1 MIFFANTT
9 PNFYFCRKHQ
19 YIVNTKDLGAQIK
32 ARRQALKVTQQEVA
46 DLADVSI
53 NTIVAVER
61 GTGNPQIE
69 TLLSICHVLGLQ
81 LTTQLKD

>member
-1 MIFFANTT
+1 M
-9 PNFYFCRKHQ
+9 
-19 YIVNTKDLGAQIK
+19 NTKDLGAQIK

-69 TLLSICHVLGLQ
+69 RFLAQPPAALLPVS
-81 LTTQLKD
+81 TQGMTIY

>member
-1 MIFFANTT
+1 
-9 PNFYFCRKHQ
+9 
-19 YIVNTKDLGAQIK
+19 VNTKDLGAQIK

>member
-1 MIFFANTT
+1 M
-9 PNFYFCRKHQ
+9 
-19 YIVNTKDLGAQIK
+19 NTKDLGAQIK

-69 TLLSICHVLGLQ
+69 NLLSICHVLGLQ

>member
-1 MIFFANTT
+1 M
-9 PNFYFCRKHQ
+9 
-19 YIVNTKDLGAQIK
+19 NTKDLGAQIK
-32 ARRQALKVTQQEVA
+32 ERRQALKVTQQEVA

>member
-1 MIFFANTT
+1 M
-9 PNFYFCRKHQ
+9 
-19 YIVNTKDLGAQIK
+19 NTKDLGAQIK

-53 NTIVAVER
+53 NTLVAVER

>member
-1 MIFFANTT
+1 M
-9 PNFYFCRKHQ
+9 
-19 YIVNTKDLGAQIK
+19 NTKDLGAQIK